1 MTEEFKKYIKHI
13 AKLTLI
19 IQYIDFKHGTISFIL
34 INKAKNLENKKNWR
48 NERANLPI
56 AMHDIIEFLANY
68 TTILIEARKTLP
80 PKEMLQRL
88 LILLVNYQSG
98 NMSESLVNKI
108 REILCISETAMSALS
123 LNSGNSKTLI
133 GLGLMS

>member
-1 MTEEFKKYIKHI
+1 
-13 AKLTLI
+13 
-19 IQYIDFKHGTISFIL
+19 
-34 INKAKNLENKKNWR
+34 
-48 NERANLPI
+48 
-56 AMHDIIEFLANY
+56 MHDIIEFLANY